1 MKQFKLLREFCGKE
15 IAALVIQVPGGIHIS
30 LYGGDLPHIGA
41 VGIVDPTGGFS
52 ITQFPD
58 HREGI
63 LCKQYCAALS
73 KAGFCP
79 AVVEAGIHYD
89 KLDRDGISC
98 VLSLTDEIL
107 NEILRNLS
115 EESNATYGT
124 HF

>member
-1 MKQFKLLREFCGKE
+1 M
-15 IAALVIQVPGGIHIS
+15 VIQTSGGLHIS

-63 LCKQYCAALS
+63 LCEHYCAALS
-73 KAGFCP
+73 GAGFCP

-89 KLDRDGISC
+89 GLERDGISSI
-98 VLSLTDEIL
+98 LSLTDELL
-107 NEILRNLS
+107 NDILRNLS

-124 HF
+124 YF